1 MKVLKTE
8 IDINASK
15 ERVWDILVNFENYP
29 KWNPFIKSI
38 RGDLKVRKRLEV
50 VIQLPGSREF
60 RLTPKVTSYK
70 PSQRFSWL
78 GSVFIYGLFDGHH
91 IFELEEN
98 GDSGSKLIHKEE
110 FSGILVPLIW
120 KKLEPKTREGFEL
133 MNRSIKELAENES
146 Y

>member
-1 MKVLKTE
+1 MKVLKTD
-8 IDINASK
+8 IDINAPK
-15 ERVWDILVNFENYP
+15 NKVWDILVDFENYP

-38 RGDLKVRKRLEV
+38 RGDLKVRNRLEV
-50 VIQLPGSREF
+50 IIQLPGSKKF
-60 RLTPKVTSYK
+60 RLTPKVASCK
-70 PSQRFSWL
+70 QFHRFSWL

-98 GDSGSKLIHKEE
+98 GDRGCTLIHKEE
-110 FSGILVPLIW
+110 FSGILVPLLW
-120 KKLEPKTREGFEL
+120 KKLKPKTREGFEL